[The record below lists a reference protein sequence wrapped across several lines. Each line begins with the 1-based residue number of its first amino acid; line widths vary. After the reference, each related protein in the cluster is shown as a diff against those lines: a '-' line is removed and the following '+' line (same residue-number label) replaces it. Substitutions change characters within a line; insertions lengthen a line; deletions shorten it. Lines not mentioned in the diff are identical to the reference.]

1 MIFNGIEI
9 DLSKIDF
16 DFSKPFYIRSTSKNE
31 NLPSKESLFYLEFE
45 LNLNFQ
51 EIADFFKTKY
61 YSIKCLS
68 RRYGFPSKT
77 PEQYQKREREFYKF
91 RTGYSHQMQNPETLS
106 KRKSKRIPKPPKEK
120 IPKIKKDP
128 NLINEKRRKTC
139 LERFGVENPNQSK
152 LVKEKKSKTC
162 LERYGVSY
170 VLQANQFI
178 EKRKQTNLKRYG
190 FENPASLESVKVKRK
205 QTCLEKYGVESF
217 SKTESYKNVMK
228 EKEIEINQKRF
239 LTKSKNHT
247 FNSSKTELEILTLL
261 KTKFQDVKAQYKDSR
276 YPFACDFYI
285 PSLDL
290 FLEFQ
295 GTWTHGGHPF
305 DETNPKD
312 LELLELW
319 KKKSEELNF
328 KGKKKAFYKNAIYSW
343 TILDPKKRKIAKEN
357 NLNFR
362 EFFSKKELEAWFKE
376 FQNEKV

>member
-1 MIFNGIEI
+1 M
-9 DLSKIDF
+9 
-16 DFSKPFYIRSTSKNE
+16 
-31 NLPSKESLFYLEFE
+31 
-45 LNLNFQ
+45 
-51 EIADFFKTKY
+51 
-61 YSIKCLS
+61 KCLS

-205 QTCLEKYGVESF
+205 QT
-217 SKTESYKNVMK
+217 
-228 EKEIEINQKRF
+228 
-239 LTKSKNHT
+239 
-247 FNSSKTELEILTLL
+247 
-261 KTKFQDVKAQYKDSR
+261 
-276 YPFACDFYI
+276 
-285 PSLDL
+285 
-290 FLEFQ
+290 
-295 GTWTHGGHPF
+295 
-305 DETNPKD
+305 
-312 LELLELW
+312 
-319 KKKSEELNF
+319 
-328 KGKKKAFYKNAIYSW
+328 
-343 TILDPKKRKIAKEN
+343 
-357 NLNFR
+357 
-362 EFFSKKELEAWFKE
+362 
-376 FQNEKV
+376 